1 MEYRV
6 VIVFSI
12 LLKIIMNNNTSRQQ
26 TTYGSMFRN

>member
-12 LLKIIMNNNTSRQQ
+12 ILEIIMNNNTSRQQ
-26 TTYGSMFRN
+26 IAYGSSF